1 MRHTYRLAMLL
12 VLLATPAWAISDP
25 AERLAN
31 PAQEARAVEI
41 GSQLRCLVCQNES
54 IEDSGADLARDLR
67 HIVRERVVD
76 GQTDSQIVAWMTA
89 RYGDFV
95 RLKPPFNPIT
105 ALLWASPLVA
115 LLVGLGA
122 AWMSRHRVSQPAIPL
137 DPAEQSRLRELLNP

>member
-1 MRHTYRLAMLL
+1 M
-12 VLLATPAWAISDP
+12 
-25 AERLAN
+25 
-31 PAQEARAVEI
+31 
-41 GSQLRCLVCQNES
+41 
-54 IEDSGADLARDLR
+54 
-67 HIVRERVVD
+67 D